1 VNERLNRWLA
11 SFFRRRAFHNL
22 YHFVVTEA
30 RLTNSEHD
38 ELVTALDI
46 LRKYQ

>member
-1 VNERLNRWLA
+1 M
-11 SFFRRRAFHNL
+11 AFDHL
-22 YHFVVTEA
+22 YGFVATNTA
-30 RLTNSEHD
+30 LTDKEHD

>member
-1 VNERLNRWLA
+1 MNELIYRWLVA
-11 SFFRRRAFHNL
+11 YHRRNAFNHL
-22 YHFVVTEA
+22 HGFVATNTS
-30 RLTNSEHD
+30 LTDKEHD